1 MKKLMTLAMIVLTIT
16 GCDLVE
22 KKTKK
27 TEMVKKPSLEKVD
40 DLQLAKI
47 ILKPT
52 RADINVTRD
61 PFRPLIQEEEK
72 QTVTRNTIGNQDLKR
87 YKFLGVAKVNDE
99 YVAYLKNGAT
109 KGTFRKDDKLKD
121 YTITEI
127 GPDQVV
133 LSNGD
138 QTITLKRGTSK

>member
-1 MKKLMTLAMIVLTIT
+1 MRRLITLAMIVLIFT

-27 TEMVKKPSLEKVD
+27 TETVKKPSLEKVD
-40 DLQLAKI
+40 DLQLAKL

-52 RADINVTRD
+52 RAEINVTRD

-72 QTVTRNTIGNQDLKR
+72 QTLVRNTIGNQDLKR

-99 YVAYLKNGAT
+99 YVAYLKNGAV

-121 YTITEI
+121 YTITDI

>member
-1 MKKLMTLAMIVLTIT
+1 MKRLIVLVLVGMMCG

-27 TEMVKKPSLEKVD
+27 TEVVKKPSLQKVD

-47 ILKPT
+47 ILKPERT
-52 RADINVTRD
+52 EISVNRD

-72 QTVTRNTIGNQDLKR
+72 PAAVNTAMANQELKR

-99 YVAYLKNGAT
+99 YVAYLKNGAV

-133 LSNGD
+133 LSNGN
-138 QTITLKRGTSK
+138 QTITLKRGTTK